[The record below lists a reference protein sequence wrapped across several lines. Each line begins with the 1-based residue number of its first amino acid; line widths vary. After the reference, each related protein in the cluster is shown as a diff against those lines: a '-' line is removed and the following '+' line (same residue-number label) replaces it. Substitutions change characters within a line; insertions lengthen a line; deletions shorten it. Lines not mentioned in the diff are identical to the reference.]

1 MLPIH
6 IGLVPADGE
15 VVDEPELLFRVA
27 AALQMQLTRDFE
39 PVWQTPA
46 VLSAFTSLDQLP
58 PACLPLVIVRAGT
71 LGTGDHAFHTTE
83 KGTPIGLVEW
93 ADEGAWSLAA
103 SHELLEMVCD
113 PEGKRKV
120 MAESLAD
127 LEPGSVEEDNEDY
140 LTQGRVAYLL
150 EICDPC
156 QNESY
161 SLNGFQ
167 VSDFVVPRY
176 YAPHE
181 TQCGCYS
188 FTGAVKRP
196 LDICNGGY
204 ITWYTSIDKSPVWQ
218 AKRGQ
223 PAGKELRGKLSI
235 GPMTIPVP
243 GSSRSDVDFSNDLFD
258 NLGAAVSPG
267 PAPPPPGA
275 GARDAKNYGEVLRED
290 LERVLQDVSQATVDV
305 GKVLVLIKKLAT
317 NEDYWNDFND
327 DKTFRSKELTDQLG
341 LHVSYPGEVPS
352 REQLSAVHAKAVQA
366 SLPAGGKVPPKAAAT
381 MMLGQT

>member
-6 IGLVPADGE
+6 IGLVPADDGI
-15 VVDEPELLFRVA
+15 VDEPDTLLRVA

-46 VLSAFTSLDQLP
+46 VLSVFTSLDQLP
-58 PACLPLVIVRAGT
+58 PACLPLVIVRPGS
-71 LGTGDHAFHTTE
+71 LGTGNHGFHTTE

-93 ADEGAWSLAA
+93 AKGGAWSLAA

-120 MAESLAD
+120 MAQSLAD
-127 LEPGSVEEDNEDY
+127 LEPGSVEAGNNDY
-140 LTQGRVAYLL
+140 LPQKQVAYLL

-156 QNESY
+156 QTESY

-167 VSDFVVPRY
+167 VSDFVLPRY

-188 FTGAVKRP
+188 FTGAVKGP
-196 LDICNGGY
+196 LAICDGGY

-218 AKRGQ
+218 AKQDG
-223 PAGKELRGKLSI
+223 PVLTI
-235 GPMTIPVP
+235 GPMTIPAP
-243 GSSRSDVDFSNDLFD
+243 GSSRSDVDFSYDLFD
-258 NLGAAVSPG
+258 NLPAAVSRG

-290 LERVLQDVSQATVDV
+290 LERVLQDVSQPTVDV
-305 GKVLVLIKKLAT
+305 GKLLALIEKLSWGGK
-317 NEDYWNDFND
+317 YWQDFHD
-327 DKTFRSKELTDQLG
+327 DATFRSTELKRELG
-341 LHVSYPGEVPS
+341 VDVSYPGEVPS
-352 REQLSAVHAKAVQA
+352 SQQLGAVHAKAKA
-366 SLPAGGKVPPKAAAT
+366 INLAGGSVPLKAAAT